1 MRASAVAL
9 LAVVLAQTPGGGR
22 SPSLGSPAS
31 ADAPGP
37 PVGATL
43 PTFEAPDQ
51 DGRRRSFE
59 SLRGTN
65 GLLLVFSRSA
75 DW

>member
-1 MRASAVAL
+1 MLTQVPSGAGRTPVVGSAA
-9 LAVVLAQTPGGGR
+9 APN
-22 SPSLGSPAS
+22 
-31 ADAPGP
+31 APGP
-37 PVGATL
+37 AVGATL
-43 PTFEAPDQ
+43 PAFEAPDQ
-51 DGRRRSFE
+51 DGRLQTFE